1 MYVNVD
7 IEMQDIADC
16 LEGGEV
22 ETLMGLMSIE
32 NRARARKCLVESS
45 RYGTSRFIEKFE
57 TLSQMRKEII
67 IKIIVLL
74 DVDWDDEMDN
84 ILE

>member
-16 LEGGEV
+16 LKGGEV

-74 DVDWDDEMDN
+74 DTDN
-84 ILE
+84 IPE

>member
-16 LEGGEV
+16 LKGGEV

-45 RYGTSRFIEKFE
+45 KYGTSRFIEKFE

-74 DVDWDDEMDN
+74 DMDN
-84 ILE
+84 IPE

>member
-45 RYGTSRFIEKFE
+45 TSRFIEKFE
-57 TLSQMRKEII
+57 TLSQMKKEII

-74 DVDWDDEMDN
+74 DMDN
-84 ILE
+84 IPE

>member
-1 MYVNVD
+1 MYVNID

-45 RYGTSRFIEKFE
+45 KYGTSRFIEKFE

-74 DVDWDDEMDN
+74 ATDN
-84 ILE
+84 IPE

>member
-7 IEMQDIADC
+7 IEMQDITDC
-16 LEGGEV
+16 LKGGEV

-74 DVDWDDEMDN
+74 DTDN
-84 ILE
+84 IPE

>member
-74 DVDWDDEMDN
+74 DTDN
-84 ILE
+84 IPE